1 MKTTASL
8 FALILAAALA
18 GPLAAQDKAAEPEAA
33 EGGLSLGEPATPQPG
48 EPYKAA
54 DHGDWRITCIKTAD
68 GNDPCQM
75 YQLLVDGEGNAV
87 AEVTIFDV
95 PGNPEVAAG
104 ATFITPLG
112 TLLTAQA
119 TFSVDDAEG
128 KRYPFSWCLQ
138 NGCYA
143 RVGLTPLELDN
154 LRRGKQASLA
164 IRAVQAP
171 DQPVVIP
178 VSLNGFGAGFRDL
191 KERTPKPKQ

>member
-8 FALILAAALA
+8 LALVLAAALA
-18 GPLAAQDKAAEPEAA
+18 GPAAAQDKPAEPETV
-33 EGGLSLGEPATPQPG
+33 EGGLSLGEPATPQVG

-54 DHGDWRITCIKTAD
+54 DHGDWRITCVKTET
-68 GNDPCQM
+68 GKDPCQM
-75 YQLLVDGEGNAV
+75 YQLLVDQEGNAV
-87 AEVTIFDV
+87 AEVTVFDV
-95 PGNPEVAAG
+95 PGNPQVAAG

-119 TFSVDDAEG
+119 TLSVDEAEG

-178 VSLNGFGAGFRDL
+178 VSLNGFAAAFRDL
-191 KERTPKPKQ
+191 KERTPQQ